1 MLRCFGFTRKRL
13 TRGSSKAKE
22 GNCGSPAWD
31 GACTAVS
38 KRIACPPCNTGL
50 WLHVDFKGN
59 VTQIP
64 SEVRLMLVF
73 YVCLLPSLIASVYSI
88 FAYLQDA
95 LRCLVFDLG
104 VPPRDTK
111 LLNPQVP
118 GPGLSVFA
126 AGCHSQQY

>member
-22 GNCGSPAWD
+22 GSRDSPAWD

-38 KRIACPPCNTGL
+38 KRVACLPCSTGL
-50 WLHVDFKGN
+50 WLHIDFKGN

-73 YVCLLPSLIASVYSI
+73 YVCCVSI
-88 FAYLQDA
+88 TQGF
-95 LRCLVFDLG
+95 C
-104 VPPRDTK
+104 
-111 LLNPQVP
+111 LLNIGLPP
-118 GPGLSVFA
+118 GCAAVFGIRL
-126 AGCHSQQY
+126 GCASEGYKTTESSGVWPRTECVCCWVS